1 MLDYPSGI
9 AKGAKKMIVRGTI
22 AGAVAALSLAGA
34 SGVQAQSAADFYKGK
49 TVNIIVGFTPG
60 GGYDQY
66 ARLLARHIGRHM
78 AGAPNFVVQNAPGA
92 GSLTAVRRVEGNLPK
107 DGTAVVTFN
116 PALITEG
123 VTEPERTKFNFTE
136 VTYIGSITRD
146 FRVCYL
152 WGTRKEKTWDDVM
165 NAKEL
170 IFGGT
175 AKGTGS
181 YVNGAILRNVFGA
194 RIRHILGFPGSA
206 EQRLAI
212 ERGELDGDCGSFS
225 SISEEWIRDK
235 KITPFV
241 MFSPVKT
248 PDMPDLPFIGALA
261 KTDEQKAVLEI
272 LTAAGELGR
281 PYIVSKSVPAYRVTA
296 LRAAFDATMKDK
308 EFLANA
314 QKETLPVYPVDG
326 KEAGEI
332 VEKIYKFPKDLVAKA
347 KAAAE

>member
-1 MLDYPSGI
+1 MTT
-9 AKGAKKMIVRGTI
+9 ARKI
-22 AGAVAALSLAGA
+22 AGAATMAACLTGA
-34 SGVQAQSAADFYKGK
+34 MNAHAQSAADFYKGK
-49 TVNIIVGFTPG
+49 TVNILVGFSPG

-66 ARLLARHIGRHM
+66 ARLLSRHIGKYTP
-78 AGAPNFVVQNAPGA
+78 GNPNFIVQNAPGA

-123 VTEPERTKFNFTE
+123 ITEPERTKFNFTD

-146 FRVCYL
+146 FRVCYM
-152 WGTRKEKTWDDVM
+152 WGARKEKTWDDVM

-194 RIRHILGFPGSA
+194 KIRHILGFPGSA

-225 SISEEWIRDK
+225 SIGDDWIRDK
-235 KITPFV
+235 KISVFV

-248 PDMPDLPFIGALA
+248 PDMPDVPFIANFA
-261 KTDEQKAVLEI
+261 KTEEQKNVLEI

-281 PYIVSKSVPAYRVTA
+281 PYIVSKSVPAYRVNA
-296 LRAAFDATMKDK
+296 LRQGFDATMKDK
-308 EFLANA
+308 DFLAEA
-314 QKETLPVYPVDG
+314 AKEGLPVYPVDG

-332 VEKIYKFPKDLVAKA
+332 VDKIYKFPNELVQKA
-347 KAAAE
+347 KAAAD

>member
-1 MLDYPSGI
+1 MFSRRLHI
-9 AKGAKKMIVRGTI
+9 CAAAT
-22 AGAVAALSLAGA
+22 AVTLAGSCGA
-34 SGVQAQSAADFYKGK
+34 MAQTPAEFYKGK
-49 TVNIIVGFTPG
+49 TVNLIVGFSPG

-66 ARLLARHIGRHM
+66 ARLLSRHIGRHM
-78 AGAPNFVVQNAPGA
+78 PGNPTFVVQNAPGA

-123 VTEPERTKFNFTE
+123 ITEPERTKVNFTE
-136 VTYIGSITRD
+136 FSYIGSITRD
-146 FRVCYL
+146 FRVCYM
-152 WGTRKEKTWDDVM
+152 WAPTGVKTWDDVM
-165 NAKEL
+165 NRKEL
-170 IFGGT
+170 NFGGT

-194 RIRHILGFPGSA
+194 KIKHILGFPGSA

-225 SISEEWIRDK
+225 SIPEDWVRDK
-235 KITPFV
+235 KINVFV

-248 PDMPDLPFIGALA
+248 PDMPDVPFIGTFA
-261 KTDEQKAVLEI
+261 KTEEQKNVLKI

-281 PYIVSKSVPAYRVTA
+281 PYIVSKAVPADRLQA
-296 LRAAFDATMKDK
+296 LRMAFDETMKDK
-308 EFLANA
+308 QFLAEA
-314 QKETLPVYPVDG
+314 AKENLPVYPVDG

-332 VEKIYKFPKDLVAKA
+332 VESIYKFPPDLVTKA
-347 KAAAE
+347 RQAAD

>member
-1 MLDYPSGI
+1 
-9 AKGAKKMIVRGTI
+9 MIVRGSII
-22 AGAVAALSLAGA
+22 AASAVFGLFAGA
-34 SGVQAQSAADFYKGK
+34 SAQAQDAAEFYKGK
-49 TVNIIVGFTPG
+49 NVNILVGFSPG

-66 ARLLARHIGRHM
+66 ARLLSRHIGKYTP
-78 AGAPNFVVQNAPGA
+78 GNPNFIVQNAPGA
-92 GSLTAVRRVEGNLPK
+92 GSLTAVRRIEGNLPK
-107 DGTAVVTFN
+107 DGTAIVTFN

-123 VTEPERTKFNFTE
+123 ITEPERTKFNFTD

-146 FRVCYL
+146 FRVCYM
-152 WGTRKEKTWDDVM
+152 WGAKKEKTWDDVM

-225 SISEEWIRDK
+225 SIGDDWIRDK
-235 KITPFV
+235 KINVFV

-248 PDMPDLPFIGALA
+248 PDMPDVPFIGTFA
-261 KTDEQKAVLEI
+261 KTEEQKGVLQI

-281 PYIVSKSVPAYRVTA
+281 PYIVSKSVPAYRVNA
-296 LRAAFDATMKDK
+296 LRQGFDATMKDK
-308 EFLANA
+308 QFLAEA
-314 QKETLPVYPVDG
+314 QKEGLPVYPVDG

-332 VEKIYKFPKDLVAKA
+332 VANIYKFPQDLVAKA
-347 KAAAE
+347 KAAAD